1 MEDPDRDGTGPWS
14 ALRVTTERL
23 ACFALRVLRRF
34 QASRGLLL
42 AGGVGYNLLLSIVPL
57 FIVLGIALS
66 RLLPQE
72 QLVATIDAQLRLLA
86 PGQATSLL
94 EILLPILRSPDAIGL
109 LGFGVLLFFSSL
121 AFRMLEDAIALLFG
135 DRRRRRSAW
144 FSTLV
149 PYGFV
154 LVLGAGLVVITL
166 LVSLANTLA
175 GQELATEPDGDP
187 LSPTARA
194 LAYALGFLGLGLLF
208 TALYKLLPE
217 RHIAPGRA
225 LVGGFVAA
233 GLWQAVL
240 QLLVWYFAEVSLVDT
255 VYGAF
260 ATVVVFLLVLEAGAA
275 ILLLGA
281 QVIAE
286 LERSAGAGLPWH
298 EAPPEE
304 GVSGAT

>member
-1 MEDPDRDGTGPWS
+1 MEEPGRDAAGPWS
-14 ALRVTTERL
+14 AVRATAVRL
-23 ACFALRVLRRF
+23 GRFSVRVLRHFR
-34 QASRGLLL
+34 ASRGLLL

-57 FIVLGIALS
+57 FIVLGIVLS
-66 RLLPQE
+66 RLLPE
-72 QLVATIDAQLRLLA
+72 QQLLATIDAQLRLLA
-86 PGQATSLL
+86 PGQAEALL
-94 EILLPILRSPDAIGL
+94 GIVRTILHSPDAIGL

-135 DRRRRRSAW
+135 DRRRRRSPW

-166 LVSLANTLA
+166 VVSLANTLA
-175 GQELATEPDGDP
+175 GQELSAEPADAP
-187 LSPTARA
+187 LSPTARV
-194 LAYALGFLGLGLLF
+194 LAYALGFLGLGFLF

-233 GLWQAVL
+233 ALWQGAL
-240 QLLVWYFAEVSLVDT
+240 QGLVWYLAEVSLVDT

-286 LERSAGAGLPWH
+286 LERSASAGLPWH
-298 EAPPEE
+298 EAPPK
-304 GVSGAT
+304 GHAS